1 MHINNLKKKKKLVRF
16 KKKNNPPKKEIKK
29 IRRYDPRPGS
39 F

>member
-1 MHINNLKKKKKLVRF
+1 MHINNLKKKKETCEIL
-16 KKKNNPPKKEIKK
+16 KKQPPKKGNKK